1 MGDLWTDLR
10 MDRPM
15 YRPMYRL
22 CIDLCIDIFS
32 YLITYKDASITII
45 SMRQSFLFGF
55 IQIMVQEADVSNV
68 SSERLG

>member
-1 MGDLWTDLR
+1 

-15 YRPMYRL
+15 
-22 CIDLCIDIFS
+22 DLCIDIFS

-55 IQIMVQEADVSNV
+55 IQIMVQEADVSIV
-68 SSERLG
+68 SSKRLG